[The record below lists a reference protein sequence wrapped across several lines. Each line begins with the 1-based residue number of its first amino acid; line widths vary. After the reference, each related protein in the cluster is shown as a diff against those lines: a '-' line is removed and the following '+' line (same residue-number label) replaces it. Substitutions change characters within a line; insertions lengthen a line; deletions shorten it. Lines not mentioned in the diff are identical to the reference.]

1 MGFECAIP
9 AVTASFAEL
18 CELPKAWELRRG
30 DGKDLFGS

>member
-1 MGFECAIP
+1 MGFEWAMP
-9 AVTASFAEL
+9 AVAAYFAEL